1 MPRDLSTEILN
12 NSYLEKLRT
21 DLVIDKQEYERLC
34 YSLRCLAKEWKW
46 IRSIDKKIAQEL
58 YVLAPVT
65 RNIAESVQEYNSK
78 LAQEI
83 AVLSL
88 ELDALVLECLTDS

>member
-1 MPRDLSTEILN
+1 MSRDFATEILD

-21 DLVIDKQEYERLC
+21 EIILDKQEYERLC
-34 YSLRCLAKEWKW
+34 SSLRDLSKAWKG
-46 IRSIDKKIAQEL
+46 IKNIDKKIVQEL

-65 RNIAESVQEYNSK
+65 RNVAESLQEYDSK

-83 AVLSL
+83 EALSL
-88 ELDALVLECLTDS
+88 QLDALVLECLAD